1 MQTAQHII
9 RNYRRRRIILSFSL
23 AILAVFLT
31 MGVRFLVTRSV
42 NQHKVQDFGRYAVT
56 TMENL
61 LIPHE
66 EISVRVAPLV
76 GKPCDD
82 MHQALGQY
90 VAKARTLRAI
100 VLIKDSIL
108 YCSSVFGQRN
118 VPVSTLEPSLPS
130 AKPAMFLSLD
140 KVLLKGS
147 PILIKWTP
155 VNDDGDDGVMQIV
168 NIALLTRLMVTPQT
182 PWITRTVLNVGNVHL
197 EYGSSQLGRTPLKDN
212 ETETVFRSALLP
224 FSISL
229 IGPSAT
235 LLASRSLL
243 SQFPLALLLG
253 LLIGFITWLVTASR
267 MSFSR
272 EITLGIARR
281 EFEVWCQPLL
291 SSQTHQCVGVEL
303 LLRWNNPRQGWISPD
318 IFIPIAEQ
326 ENLIVPLTRYV
337 LDDAVRHLS
346 VFPAS
351 RDFHIG
357 INVAADHFLNGLIIS
372 DLERYWFPARPTQQL
387 TLELTERE
395 DLQHLDPQV
404 FRQLRNIGVQL
415 AIDDFGTGHSSLAW
429 LEMLKPDVLKIDKS
443 FTAAIGTDAVNSRVV
458 GMIIELGQRLG
469 IKLVAEGVETS
480 LQEEHL
486 RHQQVQVL
494 QGWLFARPM
503 PLGEFP
509 VWLAGYSRLSGTRQ
523 GPQPADAS

>member
-9 RNYRRRRIILSFSL
+9 RNYRRRRIILSLSL
-23 AILAVFLT
+23 GILTLLLT
-31 MGVRFLVTRSV
+31 LGARFLVARNV
-42 NQHKVQDFGRYAVT
+42 NQHKVNDFGRYTTT

-61 LIPHE
+61 LTPHE
-66 EISVRVAPLV
+66 QIGLRVAPLV
-76 GKPCDD
+76 GKPCNEVRQ
-82 MHQALGQY
+82 MLGQY
-90 VAKARTLRAI
+90 VARARTLRAI
-100 VLIKDSIL
+100 VLVQDDIL

-118 VPVSTLEPSLPS
+118 VAIKSLEPSLPS
-130 AKPAMFLSLD
+130 SEPAMFLSVD
-140 KVLLKGS
+140 QVLLKGS

-155 VNDDGDDGVMQIV
+155 VNDDGNDGVMQIV
-168 NIALLTRLMVTPQT
+168 NIALLTRLMVAPET
-182 PWITRTVLNVGNVHL
+182 PWVSRTVLNVGNTHL
-197 EYGSSQLGRTPLKDN
+197 EYGSTKLGLTPLK
-212 ETETVFRSALLP
+212 EGEEATVFHSATLP

-235 LLASRSLL
+235 ALASRDLFGQL
-243 SQFPLALLLG
+243 PLALLLG
-253 LLIGFITWLVTASR
+253 LLIGSITWLVTASR

-291 SSQTHQCVGVEL
+291 SSHTHQCVGVEL

-346 VFPAS
+346 VFPPV

-357 INVAADHFLNGLIIS
+357 INVAADHFRNGLIIS
-372 DLERYWFPARPTQQL
+372 DLERYWFPARPQQQL
-387 TLELTERE
+387 ILELTERE

-429 LEMLKPDVLKIDKS
+429 LEMLKPDILKIDKS

-469 IKLVAEGVETS
+469 ITLVAEGVETS

-486 RHQQVQVL
+486 RRQQVQIL

-503 PLGEFP
+503 PLGEFT
-509 VWLAGYSRLSGTRQ
+509 VWLEGYSRVSTARQ
-523 GPQPADAS
+523 QS

>member
-9 RNYRRRRIILSFSL
+9 RNYRRRRIILSLSL
-23 AILAVFLT
+23 AILTLLLT
-31 MGVRFLVTRSV
+31 LGVRFFITRNL
-42 NQHKVQDFGRYAVT
+42 NQHKVNDVGRYAIT

-61 LIPHE
+61 LTPHE
-66 EISVRVAPLV
+66 EIGLRVAAMV
-76 GKPCDD
+76 GKPCNDVR
-82 MHQALGQY
+82 QALGQY

-100 VLIKDSIL
+100 LLIKNSTL

-118 VPVSTLEPSLPS
+118 IPVNELVPSLPTS
-130 AKPAMFLSLD
+130 EPAMYLALD

-155 VNDDGDDGVMQIV
+155 VNDNGDGVMQIV
-168 NIALLTRLMVTPQT
+168 NIALLTRLLVAPQT
-182 PWITRTVLNVGNVHL
+182 PWVTRTVLNVGDAHL
-197 EYGSSQLGRTPLKDN
+197 EYGSSKLGEAPLKDD
-212 ETETVFRSALLP
+212 ETQTVFYSARLP
-224 FSISL
+224 FSVSL

-235 LLASRSLL
+235 MLASSTLF
-243 SQFPLALLLG
+243 SQLPLALLLG
-253 LLIGFITWLVTASR
+253 LLIGYITWLVTASR

-351 RDFHIG
+351 RDFHLG
-357 INVAADHFLNGLIIS
+357 INVAADHFRNGLIIS
-372 DLERYWFPARPTQQL
+372 DLERYWFPSGPVQQL

-469 IKLVAEGVETS
+469 ITLVAEGVETS

-486 RHQQVQVL
+486 RRQQVQIL

-523 GPQPADAS
+523 GPQPADAP